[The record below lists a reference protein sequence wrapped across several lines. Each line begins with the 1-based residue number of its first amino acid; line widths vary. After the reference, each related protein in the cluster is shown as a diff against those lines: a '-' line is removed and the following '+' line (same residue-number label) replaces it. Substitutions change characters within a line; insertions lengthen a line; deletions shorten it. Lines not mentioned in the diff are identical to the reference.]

1 MGQLLE
7 VDKKFM
13 GTEVACLDIAPIPE
27 GRQRSRFLVK
37 SKNRENTKI
46 YIGGWRLG

>member
-13 GTEVACLDIAPIPE
+13 GTEVACLDIAPVPE
-27 GRQRSRFLVK
+27 GRQRSRFLVFLEK
-37 SKNRENTKI
+37 LISI
-46 YIGGWRLG
+46 DFLGGGRLG